1 MVYRIYVGS
10 YSNEIS
16 TLSFDPESRSLT
28 VDSSI
33 TVGFHPSW
41 ITPHP
46 KDKSL
51 IFTGLEQSD
60 GQIVAVKFDQKGHGT
75 IVGSASSGGRDP
87 CTLLAHG
94 AELLI
99 GNVCADKLSQYIREH
114 LSLCSI
120 RRGSSILYL

>member
-16 TLSFDPESRSLT
+16 TLSFDPDSRSLI

-51 IFTGLEQSD
+51 IFGGLEQSD
-60 GQIVAVKFDQKGHGT
+60 GQIVVVKFDQKGHGT
-75 IVGSASSGGRDP
+75 IVGSTSSGGKDP

-94 AELLI
+94 SELLI
-99 GNVCADKLSQYIREH
+99 GNVC
-114 LSLCSI
+114 
-120 RRGSSILYL
+120 